1 MKYIRNTDIT
11 LLHME
16 GFLYRIVEQPN
27 IFVGFGELSYNPMLS
42 FDLLFDFG
50 FADYGLDSWD
60 AAFHIA
66 WAV

>member
-1 MKYIRNTDIT
+1 
-11 LLHME
+11 ME